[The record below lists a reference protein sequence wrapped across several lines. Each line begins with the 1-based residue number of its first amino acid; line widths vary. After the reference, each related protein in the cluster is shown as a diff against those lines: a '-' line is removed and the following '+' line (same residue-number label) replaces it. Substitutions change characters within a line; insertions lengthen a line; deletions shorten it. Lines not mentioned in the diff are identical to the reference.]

1 MVGNGVQAQGRSKG
15 MHEERIASAA
25 SVWRQ
30 ICRLARA
37 QVSPAVYRACF
48 AGTTGLALEP
58 DALVVAVPTATVREQ
73 MERRFGP
80 LLGAW
85 VQRAARRTLA
95 LRFTVAAPEMESSAS
110 PPARKASLPRAHAT
124 PAVAYD
130 LAPAAVHPAP
140 VFAPTVQMS
149 LPTAN
154 LNPRYTFASFI
165 VGDSNRLAFAATQ
178 SVAAAPGQSYN
189 PLFLYGGVG
198 LGKTHLLMALGHVA
212 ATLGLRVQ
220 YVTSE
225 TFTNE
230 IVMAIQKNA
239 QDAFRAL
246 YRTIDVLLVD
256 DIQFIGGKERTE
268 EEFFHTFNALHNANK
283 QIVVT
288 SDRPPRAIPTLHDR
302 LRSRFEWG
310 LLADIT
316 APDYAHRLAILTAKA
331 ASLDLP
337 VPAAALDY
345 IARPEGSSVRQLE
358 GALNRLVVTARM
370 RGSAITLALTAQT
383 LRECFGDRGRI
394 AISPQVVIDLVAA
407 HYHIEV
413 AAILGKGRM
422 RTVAWPRQVAM
433 YLLREET
440 EQSLAQIGAALG
452 GRDHTTIMHGCD
464 QVAETLR
471 HDEHLQREIETL
483 RAMLRSL

>member
-1 MVGNGVQAQGRSKG
+1 MG
-15 MHEERIASAA
+15 EEQIAAA
-25 SVWRQ
+25 ANMWRQ
-30 ICRLARA
+30 ICRVARA
-37 QVSPAVYRACF
+37 QISPAVYRACF
-48 AGTTGLALEP
+48 AGTTGLALEA

-80 LLGAW
+80 LLAAW
-85 VQRAARRTLA
+85 VQRAARRTIA
-95 LRFTVAAPEMESSAS
+95 LRFTVATSRSA
-110 PPARKASLPRAHAT
+110 ARAHA
-124 PAVAYD
+124 ASAIAYD
-130 LAPAAVHPAP
+130 LAPAAVHFAP
-140 VFAPTVQMS
+140 VAMPQAQMS
-149 LPTAN
+149 LPTAD

-178 SVAAAPGQSYN
+178 NIAAAPGQSYN

-198 LGKTHLLMALGHVA
+198 LGKTHLLMALGHATA
-212 ATLGLRVQ
+212 ALGLRVR
-220 YVTSE
+220 YITSE

-230 IVMAIQKNA
+230 IVTAIQKNA

-246 YRTIDVLLVD
+246 YRSIDVLLVD

-316 APDYAHRLAILTAKA
+316 APDYALRLAILTAKA
-331 ASLDLP
+331 ATLDLH

-407 HYHIEV
+407 HYHIEADV
-413 AAILGKGRM
+413 ILGKGRT

-464 QVAETLR
+464 QVAEMLR

-483 RAMLRSL
+483 RAALRSL